1 MGFESPAL
9 VAPRFRGPQ
18 AFNPQPEAIGAPLEA
33 ARLCLVDLLDRLS
46 GLLGE
51 HAAPLLDAAR
61 QQLEQRSCRIA
72 VIGQIKAGK
81 STFINAL
88 AKRPGLLPTDIN
100 PWTVVVT
107 ALHFRSAPT
116 PPEHAAVFHL
126 FSVDEWQQ
134 LADGG
139 GRLRELTERLV
150 PGFHSDLLRAQ
161 LEVMRKRAERRL
173 GLKFADLL
181 GKCHRFETV
190 TPAILTDYVSAGDES
205 AQQCSS
211 SGKRRHYSDI
221 TRAADLYFNDS
232 PFAFPITLIDTPGTN
247 DPFLVRDEIT
257 RRSLENPDIYVF
269 VVSALQP
276 LSGGDIAML
285 RLLNGLHKDRI
296 VVFINRADQ
305 LPNPRSDAAAI
316 RAMIEKRLRLEF
328 PALQIPVIY
337 GSAWLGN
344 LRLQADTAGFPAML
358 KPADAR
364 IPHQAGLH
372 AAIDATASGDLPAV
386 ERSRAAQSMHMSSG
400 MAEVSAAITRLMC
413 TSSVAMLLRQIAVC
427 LAELVRTADVTNRA
441 ELASIRELLKARRKE
456 SAALR
461 KRIGEEQ
468 QSLAAFED
476 HADAL
481 QASFQGVDAHFKELV
496 AAATQMLRH
505 QLCGLVRD
513 FADREA
519 DALMHTLQES
529 PRLRAW
535 RCDVLALREQLEA
548 AYLVAFEEAA
558 SDLARVEQFLYPQL
572 KRIVAS
578 LLPDYR
584 GNLLEVPAWPEGLAP
599 SVAPLGDKVTM
610 DLGLSWWRRWFAG
623 RRAAEARASHLRN
636 LIEQD
641 FLAIADELVREA
653 EAHLGER
660 VDYIM
665 RRVNAI
671 SNGLR
676 AGLERRSMTLAKE
689 RTLLNGGG
697 DEHGLQRF
705 EVEQTQRAE
714 VCMGQQEAHS
724 AALGELRSVLEGLD
738 IAQGETRLQ

>member
-9 VAPRFRGPQ
+9 VAPRFWEASNPGPQ
-18 AFNPQPEAIGAPLEA
+18 SWHEETIGAPVEA
-33 ARLCLVDLLDRLS
+33 ARVQLLGLVERLG

-51 HAAPLLDAAR
+51 HAAPLLEAAR

-107 ALHFRSAPT
+107 ALHFRSDPM
-116 PPEHAAVFHL
+116 PPKHAAVFHL
-126 FSVDEWQQ
+126 YSVDEWKQ

-150 PGFHSDLLRAQ
+150 PGFQSDLLRAQ

-173 GLKFADLL
+173 GPRFAELL
-181 GKCHRFETV
+181 GKCHRFPSV
-190 TPAILTDYVSAGDES
+190 TPEILTDYVSAGDEGS
-205 AQQCSS
+205 RPAG

-221 TRAADLYFNDS
+221 TRSADLYFNDS
-232 PFAFPITLIDTPGTN
+232 PFAYPITLIDTPGTN

-276 LSGGDIAML
+276 LSAADIAML

-305 LPNPRSDAAAI
+305 LPNPNSDAIAV

-328 PALQIPVIY
+328 PTLQVPVIY

-344 LRLQADTAGFPAML
+344 LRLQADTVDFPAML
-358 KPADAR
+358 RSAPGKAQR
-364 IPHQAGLH
+364 Q
-372 AAIDATASGDLPAV
+372 SGLPATIDGPSV
-386 ERSRAAQSMHMSSG
+386 DLSGADRSRVAQAMHMSSG
-400 MAEVSAAITRLMC
+400 MGEVSAAITKLIC
-413 TSSVAMLLRQIAVC
+413 TSSIAMLLRQIAVC
-427 LAELVRTADVTNRA
+427 MAELVRTAEVTDRA
-441 ELASIRELLKARRKE
+441 ELESIHELLDARRQE

-468 QSLAAFED
+468 TSLAAFED
-476 HADAL
+476 HANAL
-481 QASFQGVDAHFKELV
+481 QASFQGVEAHFKELIASASQV
-496 AAATQMLRH
+496 LRH

-513 FADREA
+513 FADTEA
-519 DALMHTLQES
+519 NALLNSLQER
-529 PRLRAW
+529 PKQKAW
-535 RCDVLALREQLEA
+535 RCDVLPLREELEA
-548 AYLVAFEEAA
+548 AYLTAFEEAA
-558 SDLARVEQFLYPQL
+558 SDLERVEQFLYPQL
-572 KRIVAS
+572 KLIVSA

-584 GNLLEVPAWPEGLAP
+584 GNLLEVPAWPQGLSP
-599 SVAPLGDKVTM
+599 SVASLADKVTM
-610 DLGLSWWRRWFAG
+610 DLGTSWWRRWFAG
-623 RRAAEARASHLRN
+623 RRAAEERAGHLRS
-636 LIEQD
+636 LIEED
-641 FLAIADELVREA
+641 FLKIADELVQEA
-653 EAHLGER
+653 EAHLAER
-660 VDYIM
+660 VDYVM

-676 AGLERRSMTLAKE
+676 TGLERRSANLTRE
-689 RTLLNGGG
+689 RALLNGAG

-705 EVEQTQRAE
+705 EMEQKQRAH
-714 VCMGQQEAHS
+714 VCAQRQEAHS
-724 AALGELRSVLEGLD
+724 AALGELSSVLEGLD
-738 IAQGETRLQ
+738 IAQGETRP